1 MTQLHELAT
10 PFPAKFVSQKPGK
23 FAASYVAHD
32 IVTQRL
38 LEVCGP
44 FSFSMDELIRDKAG
58 DVVGCLATLVVTIDD
73 RTVSITEVGDVE
85 PAGSAN
91 KNDGA
96 RAKDALSDAFK
107 RCAMRIGL
115 GLHLW
120 AGENYYLHTAFKKS
134 GEPET
139 REALQVGERAPEHV
153 APQREPAPV
162 ELAAPVPP
170 APADDEIES
179 YRALLA
185 DRIKLAKMAQVPIA
199 DAWKRHKL
207 PKLAD
212 CTHAQ
217 LKKADE
223 VLTALEQEPF

>member
-1 MTQLHELAT
+1 MTQLHQLAT

-38 LEVCGP
+38 LEVVGP
-44 FSFSMDELIRDKAG
+44 YSFSLDELIRDKAG
-58 DVVGCLATLVVTIDD
+58 DVVGCLATLVVTVDD

-85 PAGSAN
+85 PAGATN

-107 RCAMRIGL
+107 RCAMRLGL

-120 AGENYYLHTAFKKS
+120 AGEHYYLHTALAKVVGDPQSS
-134 GEPET
+134 GDTPAVGRVAEDAP
-139 REALQVGERAPEHV
+139 RLVGEVQPVVAAADPPQSSTEEARA
-153 APQREPAPV
+153 A
-162 ELAAPVPP
+162 LA
-170 APADDEIES
+170 E
-179 YRALLA
+179 
-185 DRIKLAKMAQVPIA
+185 RIRLAKMAQMPVA
-199 DAWKRHKL
+199 DAWKNANL

-212 CTHAQ
+212 CSDKQ
-217 LKKADE
+217 LAVADAL
-223 VLTALEQEPF
+223 LTRLEQEPF